1 MPNRQDFGLL
11 RMVAALVLL
20 CARGCHALT
29 KRCIVIRPM
38 TTTSGGEIAMEL
50 LVAVRIYRDPFT
62 THHSRSRLAEIA
74 ASRTGELV
82 EPPTTATSASAEAVD
97 PCTRRPLDWLSR
109 QFCFAGRLYCEA
121 ETCHWQYPSPTYRYT
136 RRLSL
141 LFPRLQARWSMLRV
155 FT

>member
-1 MPNRQDFGLL
+1 
-11 RMVAALVLL
+11 MVAALILL

-29 KRCIVIRPM
+29 KRCIVTRPM
-38 TTTSGGEIAMEL
+38 TATFGGGIAMEL
-50 LVAVRIYRDPFT
+50 LGAVQTQSAVYHDPFT

-82 EPPTTATSASAEAVD
+82 EPPATTPSASAEAVD
-97 PCTRRPLDWLSR
+97 PCKRRPFDWLSR

-121 ETCHWQYPSPTYRYT
+121 ETCHWRYPSPTYRYT

-141 LFPRLQARWSMLRV
+141 LFPRLRARWSMQRV